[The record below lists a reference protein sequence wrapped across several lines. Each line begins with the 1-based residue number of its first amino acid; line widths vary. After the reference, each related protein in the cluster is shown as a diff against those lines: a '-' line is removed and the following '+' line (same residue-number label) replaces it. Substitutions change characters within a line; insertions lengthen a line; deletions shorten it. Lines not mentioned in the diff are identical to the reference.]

1 MRPVS
6 VPVGRRNVL
15 VDHAAGAEC
24 SLEGID
30 RMETALLS
38 NGAKLDQKGEAPSR
52 MRSSNTRDLEDFAIF
67 QSDRSEFPAPHAATV
82 DCQQIWF
89 DVQS

>member
-15 VDHAAGAEC
+15 VDHAAGADC
-24 SLEGID
+24 ALEGID

-38 NGAKLDQKGEAPSR
+38 NGAKLDQEAEAPSR
-52 MRSSNTRDLEDFAIF
+52 TCSSHTSDLEDFAIF
-67 QSDRSEFPAPHAATV
+67 QSDRSQFSSPHAATV
-82 DCQQIWF
+82 DGQ
-89 DVQS
+89 